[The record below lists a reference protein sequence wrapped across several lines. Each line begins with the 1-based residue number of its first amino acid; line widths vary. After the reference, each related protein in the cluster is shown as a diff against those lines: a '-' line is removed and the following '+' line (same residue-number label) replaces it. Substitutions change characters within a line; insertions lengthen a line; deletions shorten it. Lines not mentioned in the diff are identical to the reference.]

1 MTTILA
7 QRIQNIEES
16 ATVAMSTRS
25 RELRAQGIDII
36 NMSIGEPDANT
47 PLYIKEAA
55 KTAIDD
61 NYTHYSPIAGYLPL
75 REAIVHKLQR
85 DNHLTYTPD
94 QIVVSGGAK
103 QSLSH
108 LFLCLLD
115 PDDEVIVPA
124 PFWVS
129 YADMIKLAEGCPVIL
144 PTSVDN
150 DFKVTPQQI
159 EAAITDKTKALI
171 FSSPCNPSGSIYSK
185 EELQGIAE
193 LMKDYPHITI
203 ISDEIYEHIQYEQKH
218 ESIAQF
224 AEVKEQVVLINGV
237 SKSFAM
243 TGWRLGFM
251 AAPIAIAKACTK
263 LQGQTTGGANSM
275 TQQAAITAFNI
286 PFEVRE
292 ENLQMLANF
301 KEKRDT
307 FVQLLSQIKGFK
319 TNMPSGAFYL
329 FPNVEAFFG
338 KTDGKTTITD
348 ANDFVMYLLEKAHV
362 AAVSGASFGNPN
374 CIRFSYATSL
384 EQLIEAAKRIKQACA
399 LLK

>member
-1 MTTILA
+1 MLA

-25 RELRAQGIDII
+25 RELRAQGIDVI

-75 REAIVHKLQR
+75 REAIVHKLKR
-85 DNHLTYTPD
+85 DNNLTYTPD

-129 YADMIKLAEGCPVIL
+129 YTDMIKLAEGCPVIL

-159 EAAITDKTKALI
+159 QAAITDKTKALI

-185 EELQGIAE
+185 EELKAIAE

-224 AEVKEQVVLINGV
+224 TEVKEQVVVINGV

-251 AAPIAIAKACTK
+251 AAPITIAKACTK

-286 PFEVRE
+286 PFESSE
-292 ENLQMLANF
+292 ENIQMLANF
-301 KEKRDT
+301 KEKRNT
-307 FVQLLSQIKGFK
+307 FVKLLSQIKGFK

-338 KTDGKTTITD
+338 KTDGTTTITD

-374 CIRFSYATSL
+374 CIRFSYATAL

>member
-1 MTTILA
+1 M
-7 QRIQNIEES
+7 QNVS
-16 ATVAMSTRS
+16 PS
-25 RELRAQGIDII
+25 
-36 NMSIGEPDANT
+36 
-47 PLYIKEAA
+47 YIKEAA
-55 KTAIDD
+55 KTAIDE
-61 NYTHYSPIAGYLPL
+61 NYSHYSPIAGYLPL
-75 REAIVHKLQR
+75 RKAIANKLQR

-108 LFLCLLD
+108 LFLCLLN

-129 YADMIKLAEGCPVIL
+129 YADMIKLAEGRPVIL
-144 PTSVDN
+144 PTNMDN
-150 DFKVTPQQI
+150 DFKATPQQI
-159 EAAITDKTKALI
+159 KAAITDKTKALI

-185 EELQGIAE
+185 EELKEIAN

-224 AEVKEQVVLINGV
+224 AAVKEQVVIINGV

-251 AAPIAIAKACTK
+251 AAPLAIAKACTK

-275 TQQAAITAFNI
+275 TQQAAITAFNT
-286 PFEVRE
+286 PFEAEE
-292 ENLQMLANF
+292 ENIQMLANF

-307 FVQLLSQIKGFK
+307 FVKLLSQIEGFK
-319 TNMPSGAFYL
+319 TNVPQGAFYL
-329 FPNVEAFFG
+329 FPNVEGFFG
-338 KTDGKTTITD
+338 KTDGQTTINN
-348 ANDFVMYLLEKAHV
+348 ANDLVMYLLENAHV

-384 EQLIEAAKRIKQACA
+384 TQLKEAAKRIKKACA
-399 LLK
+399 NLK